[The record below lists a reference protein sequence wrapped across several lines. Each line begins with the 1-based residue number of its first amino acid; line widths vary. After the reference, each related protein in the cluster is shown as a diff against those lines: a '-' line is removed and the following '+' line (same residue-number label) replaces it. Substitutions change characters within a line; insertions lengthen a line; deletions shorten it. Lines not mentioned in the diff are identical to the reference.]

1 MKKLALSAL
10 FISSLFTANLASAQS
25 VAAVANVNKNTK
37 VAKGTS
43 YTVDAAQSNMTWDG
57 KKVTGQHNGTV
68 KIANG
73 TVLVNKNK
81 LVGGTVNVDMNSI
94 VSLDLTDAGYNQK
107 LIGHLKSDDFFSVEK
122 HPNATF
128 KINSA
133 TPIKGAKAGAPNY
146 NVGGNLTIKG
156 ITQPVSFPATVT
168 VNGNTI
174 SAKSEAITLDRTK
187 WDIRYGSKTFF
198 ASIGDKAIM
207 DDFTV
212 KFNVVAKK

>member
-1 MKKLALSAL
+1 MKKLVFSAL
-10 FISSLFTANLASAQS
+10 FISSLFTVDVASAQTVAS
-25 VAAVANVNKNTK
+25 VTKVNKTTK
-37 VAKGTS
+37 VAKGTT

-73 TVLVNKNK
+73 TVLVDKNK

-122 HPNATF
+122 HANATF

-146 NVGGNLTIKG
+146 NVAGNLTIKG
-156 ITQPVSFPATVT
+156 ITQPVTFPATVT